1 MNYIIDKHS
10 NIVIWMNT
18 DPNRLTGVE
27 AWVNFN
33 PNQHEVVYSI
43 HYNPQIGESFRAEI
57 RDGIAQDFKPRKV
70 YNKKTMAER
79 TLYSWEDK
87 IDQETETEDEPL
99 KDSNENF
106 LTYQNYTE
114 SIWVADDELI
124 REALRATNGQIF
136 NSQVESY
143 RGSVLYRN
151 TTWDSGGK
159 YLENIQKTLSIYS
172 KQKIQIPEWRDANNM
187 FHSLNSE
194 ELSELSDLIE
204 LDLFNAG
211 QALYSKKWA
220 AEREISSIPPGETLD
235 LTTIWADDLNNKK
248 EETK

>member
-1 MNYIIDKHS
+1 
-10 NIVIWMNT
+10 
-18 DPNRLTGVE
+18 
-27 AWVNFN
+27 
-33 PNQHEVVYSI
+33 
-43 HYNPQIGESFRAEI
+43 
-57 RDGIAQDFKPRKV
+57 
-70 YNKKTMAER
+70 KKTMAER

-114 SIWVADDELI
+114 SVWVADDELI

-136 NSQVESY
+136 NWSAESY
-143 RGSVLYRN
+143 RGSVPYRG
-151 TTWDSGGK
+151 TTWDSGRK
-159 YLENIQKTLSIYS
+159 YLENIQKTLSIYF

-187 FHSLNSE
+187 FHTLDSE